1 MNMNMNMSDLIMLMK
16 NNGSPK
22 EIAHSFAKK
31 VNNPIVN
38 NLIKQLDSGN
48 TEEANNIINNL
59 MQQNGMNERF
69 NEFKNVLGI
78 K

>member
-1 MNMNMNMSDLIMLMK
+1 MNVTDLVASMK
-16 NNGSPK
+16 NGGSPK
-22 EIAHSFAKK
+22 ELAHMLAKN
-31 VNNPIVN
+31 VNNPIVD
-38 NLIKQLDSGN
+38 NLIKQLDNGN

-69 NEFKNVLGI
+69 NEFKNILGI

>member
-1 MNMNMNMSDLIMLMK
+1 MNIGDLVNLMK
-16 NNGSPK
+16 NGGSPK
-22 EIAHSFAKK
+22 ELAHSLAKH

-38 NLIKQLDSGN
+38 NLIKQLDDGN

-59 MQQNGMNERF
+59 MQQTGMNERF